1 MSAYS
6 RLLEGTFIPLYYRA
20 RRRAYPQRRK
30 FLESSQW
37 WSAREIG
44 EFQWQ
49 ETSKLLDLA
58 FAKVPYYQEK
68 YKAAGLRRQDIR
80 SIGDF
85 RRLPPLSREELNEN
99 RERLRPAGHT
109 GKVFAHATGGS
120 SGVPARFYVGMG
132 SYDWRSAATA
142 RAYAWAGAATGE
154 KTLYLWGAPIGPPS
168 VFKQA
173 KTDLY
178 RFVRR
183 ELVFSTFLQTAELW
197 QRIYDSAREFRPT
210 AVVGYVSSLEQF
222 CHFLLDRNLK
232 LDGIQGVIAAAEP
245 VFAPTRGLVA
255 RALGAPLFNTYGSRE
270 FMSIGAECDRHEGLH
285 VNAENLLV
293 ETEAE
298 GNQSPSELLIT
309 DLHNDGM
316 LFIRYRIGDVGWFS
330 DTPCSCG
337 RGLPL
342 LKNVEGRTLEMLRA
356 PDGRIVP
363 GELIPH
369 LMKDIQEVREF
380 QCEQKRLELIVLS
393 VVLSGPLSESS
404 QTLLR
409 SELGKAFGTG
419 VQLEILPVDSIPRR
433 PSGKRQVTIG
443 LRS

>member
-1 MSAYS
+1 MTAYS
-6 RLLEGTFIPLYYRA
+6 RLLEGALIPLYYRA
-20 RRRAYPQRRK
+20 RGRAYPLRRS

-37 WSAREIG
+37 WSSRQISD
-44 EFQWQ
+44 FQWQ
-49 ETSKLLDLA
+49 EASLLLDLA
-58 FAKVPYYQEK
+58 FEKVPYYQEK
-68 YKAAGLRRQDIR
+68 YKAAGIRREDIR

-85 RRLPPLSREELNEN
+85 RQLPPLSREELNEN
-99 RERLRPAGHT
+99 RERLRPVGHT

-154 KTLYLWGAPIGPPS
+154 KTLYLWGAPIGTPS
-168 VFKQA
+168 AFKRT

-178 RFVRR
+178 RLMRR

-197 QRIYDSAREFRPT
+197 QRIYESAHGFRPT

-222 CHFLLDRNLK
+222 CHFLIDHNLR
-232 LDGIQGVIAAAEP
+232 LNEINGVIAAAEP
-245 VFAPTRGLVA
+245 VFAPTRELVA

-270 FMSIGAECDRHEGLH
+270 FMSIGAGCDRHEGLH
-285 VNAENLLV
+285 VHAENLIV
-293 ETEAE
+293 ETEADT
-298 GNQSPSELLIT
+298 NQSPSELLIT

-330 DTPCSCG
+330 DAPCSCG

-342 LKNVEGRTLEMLRA
+342 LKNVEGRTLELLRA

-369 LMKDIQEVREF
+369 LMKDIKEVREF
-380 QCEQKRLELIVLS
+380 QAEQKRLDLIVIS
-393 VVLSGPLSESS
+393 VVLSGSLSEHS

-409 SELGKAFGTG
+409 SELAKAFGAG
-419 VQLEILPVDSIPRR
+419 VHVEILPVESIPRR
-433 PSGKRQVTIG
+433 QSGKRQVTIG
-443 LRS
+443 LQA